1 MRLTPL
7 LLSLVAG
14 CTAAAGAPGAAPTA
28 AAGDTTRA
36 RDTALQREL
45 LERLRADQAI
55 RDTFVARLQSG
66 HPLDS
71 LTVARMNAVDASNT
85 AWLKGVVVRSG
96 WPTRAQV
103 GAEGVDAAFLMVQH
117 ADLDTAFQARVLPE
131 LERAAS
137 QGALPWQQVALL
149 TDRIAVHRG
158 EPQRYGTQASIVN
171 GKIVFAPIA
180 DSVHV
185 DERRA
190 RVGLPPLAVYARVL
204 DSVYT
209 GQPRK
214 P

>member
-1 MRLTPL
+1 
-7 LLSLVAG
+7 
-14 CTAAAGAPGAAPTA
+14 
-28 AAGDTTRA
+28 
-36 RDTALQREL
+36 
-45 LERLRADQAI
+45 
-55 RDTFVARLQSG
+55 
-66 HPLDS
+66 
-71 LTVARMNAVDASNT
+71 
-85 AWLKGVVVRSG
+85 
-96 WPTRAQV
+96 
-103 GAEGVDAAFLMVQH
+103 MVQH

-149 TDRIAVHRG
+149 TDRIATHRG
-158 EPQRYGTQASIVN
+158 QPQVYGTQASITPN
-171 GKIVFAPIA
+171 GKMVFAPIA
-180 DSVHV
+180 DSAHV